1 MEKLFKKQQQCKAR
15 HMRIIKKR
23 IYSEQSYK
31 LGEDFIP
38 DEYSRDGRLD
48 INTDKPN
55 SGDALNK
62 EVR

>member
-1 MEKLFKKQQQCKAR
+1 MEKLFKNQQQCKTR
-15 HMRIIKKR
+15 HMQIIEKR

-31 LGEDFIP
+31 LDEDFIP
-38 DEYSRDGRLD
+38 DEYSRDGIVD
-48 INTDKPN
+48 INTGKSN

>member
-1 MEKLFKKQQQCKAR
+1 MEKLFENQQQCKTR
-15 HMRIIKKR
+15 HMQIIEKR
-23 IYSEQSYK
+23 IYSEQSHK
-31 LGEDFIP
+31 FDEDFIP
-38 DEYSRDGRLD
+38 DEYSTDGRLD

>member
-1 MEKLFKKQQQCKAR
+1 
-15 HMRIIKKR
+15 MRIIKKR

-31 LGEDFIP
+31 LDEDFIP